1 MAKAIRKQKQR
12 LVGSEAPAIRLK
24 MLNGEEK
31 IIGMMA
37 EKVQV
42 MITLPF
48 SDSLNDTLVEV
59 IKKHQDNAF
68 IYTISPNTLLNV
80 INEAQSSIDFYDFTF
95 KYGVNI
101 DESLCHKAVFIVNK
115 DGEIVYREVVD
126 NPSYDFNTE
135 RLDKALDEAIKFKKK
150 GHTHEEWMSV

>member
-1 MAKAIRKQKQR
+1 MAKMIRKQKQR
-12 LVGSEAPAIRLK
+12 LIGSEAPAIRLK

-42 MITLPF
+42 MISLPF
-48 SDSLNDTLVEV
+48 SDSLSDALAEI
-59 IKKHQDNAF
+59 IKKHQDKAF
-68 IYTISPNTLLNV
+68 IYTISPNTLLNT

-135 RLDKALDEAIKFKKK
+135 SLNKALDEAIKFKKK

>member
-1 MAKAIRKQKQR
+1 MAKGTRKQKQR
-12 LVGSEAPAIRLK
+12 FVGSEAPAVRIK

-48 SDSLNDTLVEV
+48 GDSLSDAVADI
-59 IKKHQDNAF
+59 IKKHQDKAF
-68 IYTISPNTLLNV
+68 IYTLSPNTLLNV
-80 INEAQSSIDFYDFTF
+80 IDEAQSSTDFYNFTF
-95 KYGVNI
+95 KYGVNV
-101 DESLCHKAVFIVNK
+101 DETLCHKAVFIVNK
-115 DGEIVYREVVD
+115 DGEIVYREVLN
-126 NPSYDFNTE
+126 NPSDDFESET
-135 RLDKALDEAIKFKKK
+135 LDKALDEAIQFKKK

>member
-1 MAKAIRKQKQR
+1 MKIRKQKQR
-12 LVGSEAPAIRLK
+12 LVDSEAPAVRVK

-48 SDSLNDTLVEV
+48 GDSLSDAVADI
-59 IKKHQDNAF
+59 IKKHQDKAL

-80 INEAQSSIDFYDFTF
+80 IDEAQSSIDFYNFTF

-101 DESLCHKAVFIVNK
+101 DESLCHKALFIVNK
-115 DGEIVYREVVD
+115 DGEILYREVLD
-126 NPSYDFNTE
+126 DAKDDFDIDS
-135 RLDKALDEAIKFKKK
+135 LDKALDEAIKFKKK